1 MSNPNNT
8 ARWQRCVHG
17 LALGLV
23 LTLTACGGGGST
35 ASGSPEGSPS
45 SNLRALPA
53 VLLQQPA
60 VAYSPFRSAN
70 RDSEDI
76 SKAMIRQDLLLLR
89 GIGIGLIRLYDSSD
103 EVAKQTLE
111 VIAEDSLPIKVM
123 LGMYLN
129 PNAESAN
136 QAEIARGIA
145 LAKAFPQTVAAV
157 SVGNETLVSWS
168 FVPQTSAAMATYLRQ
183 VRAAVAQPLTTN
195 DNWAFF
201 ATEQKVNP
209 PEAVLATIDF
219 VAMHSYPLLDTVY
232 NPNLWDWRQA
242 SVPAAQRAAA
252 MMDAALSRIQFEY
265 VAVRENLKQKG
276 YANLPVVIGEAGWKA
291 QPSGGEV
298 QRASPINQKMYF
310 DRLEAWKRSGSGPA
324 TIVHFQ
330 AFDEPWKGGD
340 DKWGLFNVQREA
352 RCVARS
358 MNPALTVLEAG
369 SCNTADAVYYV
380 PPVTGGAVTA
390 SRYTVYAEASTAG
403 EARVSTP
410 VLNAWENGSTAAA
423 VEVNESSDDGAKA
436 WQISPT
442 PQPWGWGMTWAE
454 QGAEVDL
461 SHFQAS
467 TARLNFRI
475 KTTYSGPIE
484 VGFLTGSALDG
495 SAWDVY
501 RAISPGQYGYSND
514 GQWRSVSIPVSDLVA
529 RGAMAFGMTNPAI
542 SRLQMN
548 RVSNLLVIADR
559 FDKTLNP
566 AGTKPVVLVDD
577 IHWTR

>member
-1 MSNPNNT
+1 MPNPIMT
-8 ARWQRCVHG
+8 THPWKRG
-17 LALGLV
+17 ALGLV
-23 LTLTACGGGGST
+23 LGAVLNLSACGGGGAST
-35 ASGSPEGSPS
+35 DAQASD
-45 SNLRALPA
+45 LRAVPA
-53 VLLQQPA
+53 ALIQQPA

-70 RDSEDI
+70 RDSEVI
-76 SKAMIRQDLLLLR
+76 TKAMIRQDLLLLR

-157 SVGNETLVSWS
+157 SVGNETMVSWS
-168 FVPQTSAAMATYLRQ
+168 FVPQTSAVMATYLSQ
-183 VRAAVAQPLTTN
+183 VRAAVAQPVTTN

-201 ATEQKVNP
+201 ASEQNVNP

-232 NPNLWDWRQA
+232 NPNLWDWRQT
-242 SVPAAQRAAA
+242 SIPAPQRAAA

-265 VAVRENLKQKG
+265 RAVRENLNQKG

-291 QPSGGEV
+291 EPSGGEV

-340 DKWGLFNVQREA
+340 DKWGLFNVRREA
-352 RCVARS
+352 RCVARI
-358 MNPALTVLEAG
+358 MNPALTSLEPG
-369 SCNTADAVYYV
+369 SCDVADAVYHV
-380 PPVTGGAVTA
+380 PPVGGSTITA
-390 SRYTVYAEASTAG
+390 NRYTVYAEAGNDG
-403 EARVSTP
+403 EARVAAL
-410 VLNAWENGSTAAA
+410 VLNAWENGSTAGAA
-423 VEVNESSDDGAKA
+423 EVTEMSGDGVRA

-442 PQPWGWGMTWAE
+442 PQVWGWGMTWAE
-454 QGAEVDL
+454 SGTEVDL
-461 SHFQAS
+461 SNFQAS

-475 KTTYSGPIE
+475 KTTYPGPIE

-501 RAISPGQYGYSND
+501 RAISPGQYGYNND
-514 GQWRSVSIPVSDLVA
+514 GQWRSVSIPVSDLVS
-529 RGAMAFGMTNPAI
+529 RGAMAFGMTNPAV

-559 FDKTLNP
+559 FGVTGNP
-566 AGTKPVVLVDD
+566 AGAKPLVLVDD
-577 IHWTR
+577 VHWTR